1 MWRPS
6 WWDGDVDSRGEC
18 GVGTERRFRCPSNGN
33 RIFWYYFKTGS
44 VTVVMLSS
52 EHDLSP
58 GAPQGQFL
66 ESTLAAV
73 NRSETPWVVV
83 SLHRQM
89 YSMTGSEQAQMDGFL
104 ALVEEPLNRHGVDLV
119 LMGHLHSTQ
128 RTWPVRQYKR
138 TPGAPVYLIVGSSG
152 AMLEPYPL
160 NDPNKL
166 VAFYHADSC
175 GLYYVDIANSTHM
188 HLQWVQNSDA
198 QVLDD
203 AWLVKGA

>member
-1 MWRPS
+1 MVLSAPTEGAVLARKVPTPS
-6 WWDGDVDSRGEC
+6 
-18 GVGTERRFRCPSNGN
+18 
-33 RIFWYYFKTGS
+33 
-44 VTVVMLSS
+44 
-52 EHDLSP
+52 
-58 GAPQGQFL
+58 
-66 ESTLAAV
+66 
-73 NRSETPWVVV
+73 
-83 SLHRQM
+83 
-89 YSMTGSEQAQMDGFL
+89 
-104 ALVEEPLNRHGVDLV
+104 
-119 LMGHLHSTQ
+119 
-128 RTWPVRQYKR
+128 KR

-160 NDPNKL
+160 NDPNQL